1 MNMNNSQKK
10 IFKVLYLDVN
20 RLYHNPNNANFLK
33 VLDESSELI
42 KFGPGYSNQ
51 EILDEGIESFINKN
65 NGFDFIVTEHLCI
78 FWDEEDP
85 IKHFRDSIIDADIN
99 SCQNF
104 LKETKNYFINEN
116 SSQAKKL
123 FFCNFDPYAI
133 SNSQIDLLEKSN
145 AYLITKD
152 HKFWLPTSSL
162 KQLKNE
168 KFYKGVND
176 NWFKYI
182 TKPATK
188 KKIISYHTALDEGEF
203 YSERLL
209 NRDKDISIPGVEYH
223 SRKIALK
230 KLEQS
235 NYNFKVGKDSSG
247 IRRKLTSKAM
257 QITKSKRLLR
267 YYQDSYSKSIKNSKV
282 CFTCGSAL
290 MYTIRKFYEIPAK
303 GCVLLCEPLEPLIYL
318 GFEDGKNCIYTDL
331 DNIEEVLKN
340 IIAGDME
347 VYQDIADNGRE
358 LMLLKHTIKTRSEQ
372 LYQVMKSISN
382 NTFNGSEMIG
392 GNQEIHFKIQ

>member
-1 MNMNNSQKK
+1 M
-10 IFKVLYLDVN
+10 
-20 RLYHNPNNANFLK
+20 
-33 VLDESSELI
+33 
-42 KFGPGYSNQ
+42 
-51 EILDEGIESFINKN
+51 
-65 NGFDFIVTEHLCI
+65 
-78 FWDEEDP
+78 
-85 IKHFRDSIIDADIN
+85 
-99 SCQNF
+99 
-104 LKETKNYFINEN
+104 
-116 SSQAKKL
+116 
-123 FFCNFDPYAI
+123 
-133 SNSQIDLLEKSN
+133 
-145 AYLITKD
+145 
-152 HKFWLPTSSL
+152 
-162 KQLKNE
+162 
-168 KFYKGVND
+168 
-176 NWFKYI
+176 
-182 TKPATK
+182 
-188 KKIISYHTALDEGEF
+188 
-203 YSERLL
+203 

-358 LMLLKHTIKTRSEQ
+358 LMLLKHTIKKRSEQ